1 MSERP
6 QTRARKRQGRCYTLA
21 WKSLTSMEDAGDWCL
36 AHGEVNMM
44 ENDDSFRAGHAWLES
59 ETEVFDPVINKIF
72 DRAVFY
78 RSRRPTKLNRF
89 SRTEAANMIL
99 EQGSYG
105 PWSDNVLTR

>member
-21 WKSLTSMEDAGDWCL
+21 WKSLVKMEDVGDWRL
-36 AHGEVNMM
+36 AHGEVNMI

-72 DRAVFY
+72 DRAVYY
-78 RSRRPTKLNRF
+78 RSRRPTKLDRF
-89 SRTEAANMIL
+89 SPKEGANMIL
-99 EQGSYG
+99 EQNSYG
-105 PWSDNVLTR
+105 PWRDDVLTR